1 LIYADTGVHHP
12 AFLKKPALRSDCVKY
27 LDAFRSLS
35 ASRMWSQAGPSPIQV
50 SEVKALLDLTDEESP
65 DERSRFLALMQEL
78 DRVEMRHLYEKSKK

>member
-1 LIYADTGVHHP
+1 
-12 AFLKKPALRSDCVKY
+12 
-27 LDAFRSLS
+27 
-35 ASRMWSQAGPSPIQV
+35 MWSQAGPSPIQV